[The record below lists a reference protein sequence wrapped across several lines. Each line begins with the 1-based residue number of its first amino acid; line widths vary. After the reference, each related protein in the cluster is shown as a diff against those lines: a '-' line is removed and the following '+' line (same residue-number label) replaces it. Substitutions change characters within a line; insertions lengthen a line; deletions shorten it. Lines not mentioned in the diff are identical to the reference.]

1 MIDNSSFNENLD
13 TLFSDLH
20 NLVKSDTVLG
30 NPVTVGEKTLV
41 PVMAVTLGYGST
53 GTGTR
58 MSSSSNTSSNGIG
71 LGARI
76 STSAVMVID
85 KDSVTMHA
93 VNEKGNMASMMD
105 KIPQALA
112 GIGKS
117 MTGMGQA
124 QQQGGQQNQQNNN
137 SQS

>member
-1 MIDNSSFNENLD
+1 
-13 TLFSDLH
+13 LH

-53 GTGTR
+53 GMGTK
-58 MSSSSNTSSNGIG
+58 MGSSSNASSNGIG
-71 LGARI
+71 LGARV

-85 KDSVTMHA
+85 KEGVTMHA
-93 VNEKGNMASMMD
+93 VNEKGNVSAMME

-112 GIGKS
+112 GMGKGMS
-117 MTGMGQA
+117 GMGMSQGQQG
-124 QQQGGQQNQQNNN
+124 QQQGEQHNQQ
-137 SQS
+137 SSDS